1 MSRKR
6 NHRMRPELRARQQ
19 RGQTLF
25 IHPKDLS
32 ALSQPHMPADVDR
45 LMAKTNTALV
55 RLLDGSAERVHIS
68 RLGADIDLAAIRLD
82 QLAKQIENAGELR
95 AALERA
101 GAAIREAVRIHEQHG
116 RFGLTG
122 PGRHDLQAGV
132 DAYEALLRVSS
143 PREMH
148 DAEEALSQALNT
160 EETTT

>member
-1 MSRKR
+1 MRKR
-6 NHRMRPELRARQQ
+6 NHKMSQDLRRRQQ

-32 ALSQPHMPADVDR
+32 ALNQPHTEADVDR

-55 RLLDGSAERVHIS
+55 RLLDGSAERVHIN

-82 QLAKQIENAGELR
+82 QLAKQIENASELR
-95 AALERA
+95 AALECA
-101 GAAIREAVRIHEQHG
+101 GAAIRDAVRIHEQHG
-116 RFGLTG
+116 RYGLSG

-132 DAYEALLRVSS
+132 DAYEAILRVSS

-148 DAEEALSQALNT
+148 DAEEALAQALSVQ
-160 EETTT
+160 EA